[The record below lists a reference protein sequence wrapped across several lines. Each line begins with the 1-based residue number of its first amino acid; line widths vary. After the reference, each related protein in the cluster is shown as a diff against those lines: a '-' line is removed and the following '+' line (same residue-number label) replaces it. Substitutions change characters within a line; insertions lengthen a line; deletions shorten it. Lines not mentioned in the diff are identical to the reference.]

1 MKTEKELA
9 DWLSYEMALD
19 VEGYAVG
26 FGALHGLFTGMKLV
40 PADAV
45 VLTLEDAAAIDEY
58 SATCTELASETQSSA
73 FRRLAQAIEQAK
85 GGNND

>member
-1 MKTEKELA
+1 MNAETL
-9 DWLSYEMALD
+9 
-19 VEGYAVG
+19 
-26 FGALHGLFTGMKLV
+26 MKLV

-45 VLTLEDAAAIDEY
+45 VLTVEDAAAIDEY

-85 GGNND
+85 GGGDA